1 MGRMW
6 FPCEWEE
13 RREEGGEGIPM
24 RRVVW
29 REQVELPRGLIG
41 SFVMNAADADIIMSW
56 RVGRGPRRSGQN
68 VEQCWIRKGSPSN
81 VFFLLFEL
89 ALVRLLFF

>member
-41 SFVMNAADADIIMSW
+41 SFVVNAADADIIMSW
-56 RVGRGPRRSGQN
+56 RVGRGRDG
-68 VEQCWIRKGSPSN
+68 VAKM
-81 VFFLLFEL
+81 
-89 ALVRLLFF
+89 